1 MANWRNSVTVQWN
14 EALVLDSKS
23 IRRSIVEWR
32 CLLSSFFPTWLAA
45 VCACISLVRV
55 CVAGLSFVASAA
67 FNASFCFSFHRRS
80 VITTKCSLPR
90 PPFYLNLVTVN
101 GFTYVYHGV
110 HWILP
115 CLIGPDCL
123 TWFYLVLL
131 SYEWMQRCSLLFVT
145 HSLNSL
151 RERDEE
157 NLKKFK

>member
-55 CVAGLSFVASAA
+55 CAAGLSFVASAA

-115 CLIGPDCL
+115 CLIGPDCVSL
-123 TWFYLVLL
+123 DFIWCCLVMNECNDAR
-131 SYEWMQRCSLLFVT
+131 YFSLLILLT
-145 HSLNSL
+145 HW
-151 RERDEE
+151 EKEM
-157 NLKKFK
+157 KKI